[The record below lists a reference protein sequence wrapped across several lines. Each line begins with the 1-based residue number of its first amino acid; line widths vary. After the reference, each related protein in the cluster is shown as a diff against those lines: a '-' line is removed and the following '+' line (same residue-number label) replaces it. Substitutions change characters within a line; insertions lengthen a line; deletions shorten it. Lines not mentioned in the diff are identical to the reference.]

1 MRNDAAAPGAFQSFL
16 SSSGTRAARCV
27 NGARLG
33 DVVNALYIGVAA
45 ASYWLIG
52 GSPRINSIVRNTPD
66 VVYSVLSTMPRREK
80 GLTAISTDQ
89 GVNDPTVLRVVF
101 EDEDRRFLPGAVETI
116 HELAERQAVVS
127 HHYG

>member
-1 MRNDAAAPGAFQSFL
+1 
-16 SSSGTRAARCV
+16 
-27 NGARLG
+27 
-33 DVVNALYIGVAA
+33 LYIGVAA